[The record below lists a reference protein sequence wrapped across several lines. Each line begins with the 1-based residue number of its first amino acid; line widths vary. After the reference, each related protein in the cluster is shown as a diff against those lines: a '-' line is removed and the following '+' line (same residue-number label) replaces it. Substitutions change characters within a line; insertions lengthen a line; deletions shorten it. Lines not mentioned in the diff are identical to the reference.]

1 MKILS
6 FLTILLL
13 SALSLQAQDFHA
25 EITALG
31 EAWEAAFE
39 RGDAAALAAT
49 YADEV
54 TFVNDDGSV
63 RTATRAEIE
72 ANWAKA
78 FEARSGSIELGS
90 DDIITQT
97 DDGKARMQ
105 GSFTQT
111 MTDKETGESST
122 FKGYYDH
129 QAVKV
134 GGAWQFCRME
144 VKARD

>member
-13 SALSLQAQDFHA
+13 SAFSLQAQDFHA
-25 EITALG
+25 DINALG
-31 EAWEAAFE
+31 DAWVAAFE

-54 TFVNDDGSV
+54 AFVNDDGSV
-63 RTATRAEIE
+63 STATRAEIE
-72 ANWAKA
+72 ANWQKT
-78 FEARSGSIELGS
+78 FKTHTGSIELGS
-90 DDIITQT
+90 DDIITRT

-111 MTDKETGESST
+111 MTNKETGESST
-122 FKGYYDH
+122 FAGYYDH
-129 QAVKV
+129 QAVLV
-134 GGAWQFCRME
+134 DGTWRFCRME
-144 VKARD
+144 TMTR